1 MNNIELN
8 IIEKDITIKQRNY
21 NGDYGKGSV
30 FDYNIYLKLKQ
41 IENYN
46 QDALGFVKVE
56 IVFCINEIL
65 GGDNLASITNELPL
79 IINNDNRIKVNN
91 IVNVIISN
99 PNYKYNET
107 HYSKD
112 RFDPKKLR
120 YYDVIIDKEEFEVPT
135 DDKNIIELLEIF
147 EYKKVNEYIKFN
159 YKNMLEK

>member
-1 MNNIELN
+1 MDNIELN

-41 IENYN
+41 IENDN

-56 IVFCINEIL
+56 IGFCINEIL
-65 GGDNLASITNELPL
+65 GGDNLAIITNELPL
-79 IINNDNRIKVNN
+79 IISNDNRIKVNN
-91 IVNVIISN
+91 IVDAIKSN
-99 PNYKYNET
+99 PDYKYNEM